1 MDIIV
6 RNKPS
11 SPVSDFVTW
20 GMKDILIIAA
30 NVLRNTS
37 VRAPV
42 VKRALESSS
51 WDSSIN
57 PVSIINTA
65 IAIPINTRY
74 AHNSL

>member
-42 VKRALESSS
+42 VKRGQCHR
-51 WDSSIN
+51 
-57 PVSIINTA
+57 V
-65 IAIPINTRY
+65 
-74 AHNSL
+74 